1 MKSIFTVVVLA
12 FVVTSATLAA
22 AKNTPNKKAK
32 AATGIQFTEGA
43 WSKILEKAKKEKK
56 IIFFDAYASWCG
68 PCKQLQKYV
77 FTRQD
82 VGDFF
87 NQNFVNVKKDMEEGE
102 GPMLASVY
110 PLDAYPTLF
119 FIDGNGKIIKKFVGG
134 LAPEDLIQLGKS
146 VLKK

>member
-1 MKSIFTVVVLA
+1 MKSIFTVVLAIVLA
-12 FVVTSATLAA
+12 TGLAE
-22 AKNTPNKKAK
+22 AKSTPNKKAK
-32 AATGIQFTEGA
+32 AAVGIQFTEGA

-87 NQNFVNVKKDMEEGE
+87 NKNFVNVKKDMEEGE
-102 GPMLASVY
+102 GPKLASIY

-119 FIDGNGKIIKKFVGG
+119 FIDGNGKVVKKFVGG
-134 LAPEDLIQLGKS
+134 LDPEELIQLGKS

>member
-1 MKSIFTVVVLA
+1 MKMKTILSVVLVLCITA
-12 FVVTSATLAA
+12 GLAE
-22 AKNTPNKKAK
+22 AKGTPPKKAK
-32 AATGIQFTEGA
+32 AAAGIQFTEGS
-43 WSKILEKAKKEKK
+43 WSQILEKAKKEKK
-56 IIFFDAYASWCG
+56 LIFFDAYASWCG

-87 NQNFVNVKKDMEEGE
+87 NQNFINVKKDMEVGE
-102 GPMLASVY
+102 GPMLASKY

-119 FIDGNGKIIKKFVGG
+119 FIDSNGKVVNRFIGG
-134 LAPEDLIQLGKS
+134 LAPEDLIKLGKS